1 MYSNIS
7 QNVGVFQGFQVTGWE
22 DDIVLNSRQLWISG
36 LWVVGVGLNTRLKT
50 EEVERQNPVNKSS
63 QERFKSPG
71 VERTDDGDHISKA
84 WEVQP
89 TRPWPTTTSQQ
100 VPDRGESRVAKS
112 RYHGTVDDGCDQ
124 FRFARK
130 LDSSAYFLETFR
142 ARCKR
147 ALKKFIILKIIP
159 LHQNSVWPCNNS
171 SFSGERCSIFSPMCW
186 SPPPPN
192 SLIVNVGN
200 LLPSVTVL
208 FDEVLQR
215 ERGTC
220 SSSEGCRPQSAWSGF
235 TVRSA
240 APTRQRNSATLRS
253 SQVTTTSLA
262 SWPSAATSEPG
273 KNIAVRCKI
282 IVITIQT
289 TTRSSD
295 SLGVASIPNTVLAPV
310 IPNRMGGR
318 YAQTPCHSN
327 GQPHA
332 PASQGLSKLLFV
344 TGGLTLQRVL
354 KRVTLPAGRTRARI
368 RPDQKST
375 ARVTSQATSEASRPE
390 IENTNLSSNSDSPR
404 TSRSRVPLVR
414 NLKTIGRK
422 LLTIGLLSLKGAESD
437 PNSIVALSGLVCCSL
452 TLGWNQALGSLRSR
466 FPGMAWV
473 ALSIPTFQGRALGPG
488 HQCGPKQGPKERIK
502 AILGSEDTPSRRQN
516 APRTLTPRYFEF
528 LKLIGRGTFGKVF
541 QVRKKVTKR
550 IYAIKVLSKQEIV
563 AKNEVEHTIG
573 ECKILQRLLEC
584 GRRGDRNPQE
594 IVRLEEQRRM
604 RPRRA
609 APLQIF

>member
-1 MYSNIS
+1 
-7 QNVGVFQGFQVTGWE
+7 
-22 DDIVLNSRQLWISG
+22 
-36 LWVVGVGLNTRLKT
+36 
-50 EEVERQNPVNKSS
+50 
-63 QERFKSPG
+63 
-71 VERTDDGDHISKA
+71 
-84 WEVQP
+84 
-89 TRPWPTTTSQQ
+89 
-100 VPDRGESRVAKS
+100 
-112 RYHGTVDDGCDQ
+112 
-124 FRFARK
+124 
-130 LDSSAYFLETFR
+130 
-142 ARCKR
+142 
-147 ALKKFIILKIIP
+147 
-159 LHQNSVWPCNNS
+159 
-171 SFSGERCSIFSPMCW
+171 MCW

-437 PNSIVALSGLVCCSL
+437 PNSIVALSGLRFELISRAKVEEIMQKLNLFEPEHHTFSITFTVQNIGMEPSAWFTAIPVSRDGMGCTKYSNVSRDYLPALVRACTSL
-452 TLGWNQALGSLRSR
+452 YKHQKLDKLTSAQAMSKKRQVRKNEKKKSE
-466 FPGMAWV
+466 W
-473 ALSIPTFQGRALGPG
+473 RALGPG